1 MTRYALLALPSANR
15 VYRGSAPELA
25 VAELGVLDAG
35 VLGGRLRDVGRAL
48 LGGVPYLVF
57 GTGDA
62 GPLDD
67 AALAVLAQ
75 LSTAYALFEAGD
87 DGRLTPVELP
97 APGDL
102 DDDLVTVQKYAGKTN
117 EQFTRL
123 LLNVTAASSGG
134 AHRLAGGGLA
144 VLDPLCGRGTTL
156 NTALFAG
163 HHAAGIELDAKAVEI
178 YGTFLRTW
186 LERKRFKHRA
196 SYGPVRRSGAL
207 LGRRFEAE
215 FATTKEAYRAG
226 EVRRVEVVAADTLR
240 AGDFFRPATF
250 DVVVTDAPYG
260 VQHGSR
266 TGSRQTRNPLALIEE
281 ALPVWVRLLRPG
293 GAVGIAW
300 NTLVVPRAD
309 LVRLLGAAGLEPLDD
324 GPYRGFEHRVDQAI
338 VRDVAVARLPAPPAA
353 PPASPSPR

>member
-35 VLGGRLRDVGRAL
+35 VLGGRLRDIGGARI
-48 LGGVPYLVF
+48 GGVPYLVF
-57 GTGDA
+57 GSD

-67 AALAVLAQ
+67 AALGVVAQ
-75 LSTAYALFEAGD
+75 LSTAYALFEAGH
-87 DGRLTPVELP
+87 DGRLAPVELP
-97 APGDL
+97 PAADL

-123 LLNVTAASSGG
+123 LLNVTAASSAG
-134 AHRLAGGGLA
+134 ADRFARGGLT

-156 NTALFAG
+156 NTALL
-163 HHAAGIELDAKAVEI
+163 AATTPPGS
-178 YGTFLRTW
+178 TSTRRPSRRTGPSCARGW
-186 LERKRFKHRA
+186 SASGSSTGRRTDRCGARA
-196 SYGPVRRSGAL
+196 PCWGGGSRRRSPRR
-207 LGRRFEAE
+207 GRR
-215 FATTKEAYRAG
+215 TGRARCAVSRWSPPTPSTPPTSSG
-226 EVRRVEVVAADTLR
+226 
-240 AGDFFRPATF
+240 RPPSTSSSPTPPTGCSTA
-250 DVVVTDAPYG
+250 
-260 VQHGSR
+260 SR
-266 TGSRQTRNPLALIEE
+266 TGVRQARNPLVLIEE

-300 NTLVVPRAD
+300 NTLVAPRAE

-338 VRDVAVARLPAPPAA
+338 VRDVAVARLP
-353 PPASPSPR
+353 